1 MFSETRFE
9 IEFLSEASDFILSL
23 DEKSRD
29 KILYNLK
36 KAQFVSDSEL
46 FKKLTENIWEFRTL
60 FNGNSY
66 RLFAFWDKSP
76 NQKTLVISTHG
87 LKKKT
92 QKTPQKEI
100 RKAEEIRRNYLE
112 NKQSHGK

>member
-76 NQKTLVISTHG
+76 NQKT
-87 LKKKT
+87 
-92 QKTPQKEI
+92 PQKEI
-100 RKAEEIRRNYLE
+100 RKAEEIPRNYLE